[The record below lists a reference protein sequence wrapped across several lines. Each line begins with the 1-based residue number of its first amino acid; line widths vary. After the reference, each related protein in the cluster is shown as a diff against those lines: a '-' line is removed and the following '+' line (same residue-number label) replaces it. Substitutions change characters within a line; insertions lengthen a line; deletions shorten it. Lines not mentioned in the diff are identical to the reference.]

1 MNTGSNR
8 RVTLRGFGLLVTAA
22 FICFS
27 ISGCGPSDKQ
37 LKEEAARKAKEETS
51 ETLLVCE
58 GYSSSIVPG
67 MSGKERVTFVIT
79 KVGGKVTKVKG
90 ELLTYTPERAK
101 MSVNGINDSIYSQLI
116 IESDKLVL
124 RMENMTSK
132 STGET
137 VLFNTGAYKNKLP
150 LGSSEGQCTIAEKAF

>member
-8 RVTLRGFGLLVTAA
+8 MVTPSGFGLLVTAA
-22 FICFS
+22 LICFS
-27 ISGCGPSDKQ
+27 MSGCGPSDKQ
-37 LKEEAARKAKEETS
+37 LKEEAARKANEEAS

-58 GYSSSIVPG
+58 GYSSSVVPG

-79 KVGGKVTKVKG
+79 KVGGKVTKVKD

-101 MSVNGINDSIYSQLI
+101 MSVSGINDPIYSQLI

-124 RMENMTSK
+124 RMENMASK
-132 STGET
+132 NTGET
-137 VLFNTGAYKNKLP
+137 VLFNTGTYKHKLS
-150 LGSSEGQCTIAEKAF
+150 LGNSEGQCTVAEKAF